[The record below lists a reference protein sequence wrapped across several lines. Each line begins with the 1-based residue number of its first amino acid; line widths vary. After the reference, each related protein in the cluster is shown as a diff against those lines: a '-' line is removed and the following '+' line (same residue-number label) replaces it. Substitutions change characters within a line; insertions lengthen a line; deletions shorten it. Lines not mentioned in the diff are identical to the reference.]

1 MSVTENHP
9 ENANC
14 GIPNI
19 CERKVPG
26 WLVALDNG
34 PTILLF
40 ILGAMMLWLLWWPLA
55 VLFLAYCT
63 ASIVLFWAVICPYCH
78 HFGTHAC
85 PCGYGAVAPMFFKRQ
100 VGGDFRKVF
109 RRNIAIMF
117 PVWIVPL
124 LGGIYILLTTF
135 SWLAAGLLVGFCID
149 GFAVIPAISIFV
161 GCKGCEIGDC
171 PWRPGPPVKI

>member
-1 MSVTENHP
+1 MDGQSA

-14 GIPNI
+14 GIPNV
-19 CERKVPG
+19 CARRVPG

-40 ILGAMMLWLLWWPLA
+40 ILGAVILWPVWWPFSI
-55 VLFLAYCT
+55 LFAAYCA

-78 HFGTHAC
+78 HFGTKAC
-85 PCGYGAVAPMFFKRQ
+85 PCGYGAVASRFFAPKKGVDFGRKFRQ
-100 VGGDFRKVF
+100 
-109 RRNIAIMF
+109 NIAIMF

-124 LGGIYILLTTF
+124 LGGTYLLMIAF
-135 SWLAAGLLVGFCID
+135 SWQTAGLLLAFCID

-161 GCKGCEIGDC
+161 GCKGCEVRDC
-171 PWRPGPPVKI
+171 PWRPALPATEHP